1 MVRFIARR
9 LIQAIPTILMILVLS
24 FFLLRLAPGDIADV
38 MAGESG
44 GASEEYVEQLR
55 QQFGL
60 DRSLFIQLATY
71 IKNVATF
78 ELGYSYRQNM
88 AVSEL
93 ILSRVGPTVILML
106 TSFAISIVL
115 GIVLGIVAAR
125 NVNRPVDRLISL
137 VSTLGY
143 ATPLFWVGLMLIL
156 IFSIT
161 YRIFPTSGIED
172 IAAFNEGFARV
183 RDIAWHLVL
192 PAVSLS
198 LFYIAVYTRLMRSS
212 LLEQSKMDYVVTAEA
227 KGLPRRKVVYGHVL
241 RNALLPIL
249 TMAGVQIGSM
259 LGGSIIIESVFGWPG
274 MGLLAYEALFAR
286 DLNLLTG
293 ILIVSSVMVILINV
307 VVDVLYA
314 VVDPRIHLK

>member
-1 MVRFIARR
+1 MIRFIARR
-9 LIQAIPTILMILVLS
+9 IIQAVPTILMILVLS
-24 FFLLRLAPGDIADV
+24 FFLLQLAPGDVADV

-44 GASEEYVEQLR
+44 GASAEYVERLR
-55 QQFGL
+55 EQFGL
-60 DRSLFIQLATY
+60 HQPLVMQVLAY
-71 IKNVATF
+71 IKNVLTF
-78 ELGYSYRQNM
+78 DLGYSHRQGM
-88 AVSEL
+88 PVADL
-93 ILSRVGPTVILML
+93 ILSRLGPTVLLML
-106 TSFAISIVL
+106 TSFTISIVV
-115 GIVLGIVAAR
+115 GVVLGIVAAR
-125 NVNRPVDRLISL
+125 NVNRPLDRVISV

-143 ATPLFWVGLMLIL
+143 ATPLFWVSLMLIL
-156 IFSIT
+156 LFSIT
-161 YRIFPTSGIED
+161 YRIFPTSGMES
-172 IAAFNEGFARV
+172 IAAFHEGFARI

-198 LFYIAVYTRLMRSS
+198 LFYAAVYTRLMRSS

-227 KGLPRRKVVYGHVL
+227 KGLPARKIVYGHVL

-286 DLNLLTG
+286 DLSLLMG
-293 ILIVSSVMVILINV
+293 ILIVSSVMVILINI